1 MIQPFWLK
9 SLILYHLA
17 ISMLAIIF
25 GKEPFALLTSTSL
38 HSNKKNT
45 PFDDELNNW
54 VAVQ

>member
-45 PFDDELNNW
+45 PIDDELNNW
-54 VAVQ
+54 GAVQ